1 MDNTNSTISIQPDR
15 ISFDFLDAK
24 TIHLFA
30 GPYGATRMTIDG
42 HDRSYLK
49 VTIATAFPLSEPDHY
64 IGFLDGTGNDI
75 GTIGEISE
83 LPADAQQIVRQELDR
98 RYFLPRIKK
107 IIELSHEFE
116 ITYIKVETDK
126 GIRDF
131 SLRGHRENCPEISP
145 GRFIMEDVDGNRFEI
160 QNFFRLDKRSQSLLS
175 QIL

>member
-1 MDNTNSTISIQPDR
+1 MDRANPASIIQPDR

-24 TIHLFA
+24 TMRLFR
-30 GPYGATRMTIDG
+30 GPYGAVRMTIDG

-49 VTIATAFPLSEPDHY
+49 VTIATAFPLSEPNHY

-75 GTIGEISE
+75 GTIREISE
-83 LPADAQQIVRQELDR
+83 LPPDAQEIVRQELNR
-98 RYFLPRIKK
+98 RYFLPRIKR

-116 ITYIKVETDK
+116 ITYIKVETNR

-131 SLRGHRENCPEISP
+131 SLRGHRENCPEVSP

-160 QNFFRLDKRSQSLLS
+160 LDLFKLDKRSQSLLS